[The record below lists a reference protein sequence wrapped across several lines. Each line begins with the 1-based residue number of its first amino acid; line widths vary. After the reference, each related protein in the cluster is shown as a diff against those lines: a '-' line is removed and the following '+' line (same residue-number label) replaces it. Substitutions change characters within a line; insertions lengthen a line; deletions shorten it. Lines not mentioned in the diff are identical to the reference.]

1 MKIGLVLEGGAMR
14 GMFTAGV
21 IDVFMENGISF
32 DGAVGTSAGA
42 CFGCNIKSG
51 QIGRTIR
58 YNKKYCHD
66 KNYWG
71 VSSWVKT
78 GNLFN
83 ADFAYNLI
91 PNVLDP
97 FDKDTFQKSPM
108 EFYIVA
114 TDVESG
120 EPVYHRCYEGGPDD
134 VLWMGASA
142 AIPLA
147 SRIVEIDSYKL
158 LDGGIADSIALK
170 FFQNIGYKYNVVVLT
185 QPLGYVKNKNKFLPI
200 IKKVYKKYPNFVARV
215 SDRHIR
221 YNETIKYIKNSEKIG
236 ETLIIA
242 PPYDLNIG
250 AVERNPDELERVYQ
264 IGRTVAKDLLSDVL
278 KFIHEHKSI

>member
-1 MKIGLVLEGGAMR
+1 MKRGLVLEGGAMR
-14 GMFTAGV
+14 GLFTAGV
-21 IDVFMENGISF
+21 IDVFMENDIIF
-32 DGAVGTSAGA
+32 DGAVGVSAGA
-42 CFGCNIKSG
+42 AFGCNYKSN
-51 QIGRTIR
+51 QPRRVVR
-58 YNKKYCHD
+58 YNTRFCRDKRYCS
-66 KNYWG
+66 
-71 VSSWVKT
+71 VRSLIKT
-78 GNLFN
+78 GDMFGAEFCYHEIPDKLDLF
-83 ADFAYNLI
+83 DFETYR
-91 PNVLDP
+91 
-97 FDKDTFQKSPM
+97 KSPM

-120 EPVYHRCYEGGPDD
+120 EPVYHKCDEGGPDD

>member
-120 EPVYHRCYEGGPDD
+120 EPVYHRCDEGGPDD